1 VITAGGSQLKIDGSG
16 VFPTT
21 SGKFEVKAGQH
32 VFKGGEKVS
41 TKKITLPNPPPL
53 DKNIGKFFLYK
64 GNGSPFIEHE
74 YKILD
79 KEGNILKQGITNQ
92 FGETDY
98 VQTEQ
103 SEKITYDVKILKEA
117 ERISSSWQSQLE
129 GKYANLLGQL
139 DQHFIDLEGVE

>member
-1 VITAGGSQLKIDGSG
+1 
-16 VFPTT
+16 
-21 SGKFEVKAGQH
+21 VKAGQH
-32 VFKGGEKVS
+32 LFMGGASVS
-41 TKKITLPNPPPL
+41 VPKITLPNPPPL

-64 GNGSPFIEHE
+64 GDGSPFIEHE

-79 KEGNILKQGITNQ
+79 KAGNVLKQGITNQ

-117 ERISSSWQSQLE
+117 ERITGSWQSQLE
-129 GKYANLLGQL
+129 GKYASFLSQL
-139 DQHFIDLEGVE
+139 DQQFTELEGDE